1 MFAYS
6 IDFKVKKFL
15 CFAGILAFAQRIGL
29 VAGWGFETRLPE
41 RQPS

>member
-15 CFAGILAFAQRIGL
+15 CFAGILAFAQRTGL
-29 VAGWGFETRLPE
+29 VAGGGFETIPPE
-41 RQPS
+41 RPPI